1 MLRTQEYKEE
11 DLSYA
16 RTQLINS
23 FTKEDHVRVRD
34 RLLSLAAGAEPYEWE
49 CGICRD
55 INEEVFH
62 RFHRSA
68 RNPGYEYCGALFVLM
83 GLQFTAPVAVGAHGG
98 NKWDGQAGLARR
110 QLCADMAVQIS
121 KLFLE

>member
-55 INEEVFH
+55 IEKEV
-62 RFHRSA
+62 FHRSA

-83 GLQFTAPVAVGAHGG
+83 RLHVVAPVAVGAHDG

-110 QLCADMAVQIS
+110 QLCADMAVHIS